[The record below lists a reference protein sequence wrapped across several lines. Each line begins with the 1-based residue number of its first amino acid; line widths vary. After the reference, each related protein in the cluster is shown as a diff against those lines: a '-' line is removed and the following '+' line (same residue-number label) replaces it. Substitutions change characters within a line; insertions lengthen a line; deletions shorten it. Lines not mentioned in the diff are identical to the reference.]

1 MTKEKTK
8 DKGRKWDGR
17 SRIPTKKYKI
27 QHFFI
32 WNSRPTIIGGKK
44 YGDYVHF
51 ASNVMNNM
59 IDEGTIR
66 FSPAGINNID
76 PSLAGGAPY
85 S

>member
-1 MTKEKTK
+1 MAE
-8 DKGRKWDGR
+8 
-17 SRIPTKKYKI
+17 SYTKKYNI

-32 WNSRPTIIGGKK
+32 WNSRPTSSGGKK

-51 ASNVMNNM
+51 ASNEMNNM

-76 PSLAGGAPY
+76 PSFQNNNNTNISLLICSQYLIP
-85 S
+85 

>member
-1 MTKEKTK
+1 MAE
-8 DKGRKWDGR
+8 
-17 SRIPTKKYKI
+17 SYTKKYNI

-32 WNSRPTIIGGKK
+32 WNSRPTSSGGKK

-51 ASNVMNNM
+51 ASNEMNNM